1 MAAKG
6 FTQTYGIDYQ
16 ETFAP
21 VAKMNTMRILLSLAA
36 DLDWPFQQ
44 FDVKNVFLHGDLEE
58 EAYTDTPPG
67 FGAKAWKNKVY
78 KLKNLFMELNN
89 LQEHDLGDL
98 QINDKNEL
106 PSKPRRPHIVYQT

>member
-1 MAAKG
+1 MAK
-6 FTQTYGIDYQ
+6 T
-16 ETFAP
+16 
-21 VAKMNTMRILLSLAA
+21 NTIHFLLSLTAN
-36 DLDWPFQQ
+36 LNWPLQK

-98 QINDKNEL
+98 QN
-106 PSKPRRPHIVYQT
+106 Q